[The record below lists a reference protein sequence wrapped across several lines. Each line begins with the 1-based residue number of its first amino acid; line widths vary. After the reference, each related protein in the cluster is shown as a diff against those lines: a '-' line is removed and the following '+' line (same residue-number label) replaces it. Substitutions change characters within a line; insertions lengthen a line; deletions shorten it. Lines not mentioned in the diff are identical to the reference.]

1 MITGIVDLHV
11 SLLSCPQISKSIF
24 LYATVIKESLNR
36 FSHNRLLLVVII
48 IIVIVVVVNICF
60 DSWGRLYECHILDI
74 CYG

>member
-11 SLLSCPQISKSIF
+11 SLLSCPQRSKSIF

-36 FSHNRLLLVVII
+36 FSHNRLLLVDIS
-48 IIVIVVVVNICF
+48 IIVIVVINICF